1 MLKQARI
8 KIMKF
13 KLSSTSMHGLL
24 LTLTNSSLE
33 NERNLPNEVPRRHTT
48 FWVGDPPIFLGRL
61 ERDDGWKTLTHPRK
75 VLWQRTTSD
84 RVDPVGSIM
93 CTTYSCSRSIGETSG
108 PAHLV
113 LARLQIS
120 LYVCAYFKTLFMNLI
135 LFEDDTVHASICYV
149 AQRNTVYVCCVA
161 RGWKIDG
168 YY

>member
-1 MLKQARI
+1 
-8 KIMKF
+8 MKF
-13 KLSSTSMHGLL
+13 KLSSSTSMHGLL

-48 FWVGDPPIFLGRL
+48 FWVGDPPIFLRE

-108 PAHLV
+108 PAHLLLFV
-113 LARLQIS
+113 YAYLYKIS
-120 LYVCAYFKTLFMNLI
+120 THGLYFVRRRHC
-135 LFEDDTVHASICYV
+135 VHVGICFV
-149 AQRNTVYVCCVA
+149 ALWNTVCTYVLCSTGMKNRWLLLVSNM
-161 RGWKIDG
+161 RGAEHYSW
-168 YY
+168 

>member
-108 PAHLV
+108 PAHLI

-120 LYVCAYFKTLFMNLI
+120 LYICMCVLKLYSWTLFCLKTTLFMRVSAMLHNVTL
-135 LFEDDTVHASICYV
+135 YM
-149 AQRNTVYVCCVA
+149 CVV
-161 RGWKIDG
+161 
-168 YY
+168 